1 MRRIL
6 SHVEPSSNTPRN
18 LLHDVRRQL
27 SGAVP
32 GEIPWCKEVTAADV
46 AGRMGPSTGY
56 RSPPCSFNPVAASS
70 SGPAD
75 GAKASAIAKIDA
87 EAEAL
92 DQIALQLWKNP
103 ELGCAPAPLTLP
115 PRLHTARRLTGI
127 CVSFCA
133 QTTSRLRTGA
143 SRISWRRRRARR
155 WSVASATSRPH
166 SAPSTT
172 PARTARK
179 LLTRPSPAA
188 ARSQPAA
195 GGLSLGSDESCG
207 RAGAGRLGSAASTT
221 PSPASA
227 TPAATTSS
235 PRPPSRASSAPSQP
249 SSQRVRRAG
258 SS

>member
-1 MRRIL
+1 MCFCGDCFLEEEVVDTPKESPGRMRRIL

-103 ELGCAPAPLTLP
+103 ELGCAPAPLP
-115 PRLHTARRLTGI
+115 
-127 CVSFCA
+127 
-133 QTTSRLRTGA
+133 
-143 SRISWRRRRARR
+143 
-155 WSVASATSRPH
+155 
-166 SAPSTT
+166 
-172 PARTARK
+172 
-179 LLTRPSPAA
+179 
-188 ARSQPAA
+188 
-195 GGLSLGSDESCG
+195 
-207 RAGAGRLGSAASTT
+207 GSA
-221 PSPASA
+221 
-227 TPAATTSS
+227 
-235 PRPPSRASSAPSQP
+235 
-249 SSQRVRRAG
+249 
-258 SS
+258 

>member
-27 SGAVP
+27 GGAVP

-115 PRLHTARRLTGI
+115 PRVHTARRLTGI

-179 LLTRPSPAA
+179 LLTRPSAAA

-195 GGLSLGSDESCG
+195 GG
-207 RAGAGRLGSAASTT
+207 
-221 PSPASA
+221 PSASA
-227 TPAATTSS
+227 LTRAAVV
-235 PRPPSRASSAPSQP
+235 RGAPQDDWDLL
-249 SSQRVRRAG
+249 RVRRPPRHRPRLRPQPHRRG
-258 SS
+258 HRRGFPRRQVSPRVSG

>member
-1 MRRIL
+1 MCFCGDCFLEEEVVDTPKESPGRMRRIL

-103 ELGCAPAPLTLP
+103 ELGCAPAPCSTRFAVVLASDVCP
-115 PRLHTARRLTGI
+115 FARRQR
-127 CVSFCA
+127 VVCA
-133 QTTSRLRTGA
+133 RVHHGFLGGDGGDDGGAWLLRHPD
-143 SRISWRRRRARR
+143 RIPRRARHR
-155 WSVASATSRPH
+155 QGRPVSSSHDPLQLPLARSR
-166 SAPSTT
+166 
-172 PARTARK
+172 R
-179 LLTRPSPAA
+179 PAA
-188 ARSQPAA
+188 RQSQ
-195 GGLSLGSDESCG
+195 L
-207 RAGAGRLGSAASTT
+207 
-221 PSPASA
+221 
-227 TPAATTSS
+227 
-235 PRPPSRASSAPSQP
+235 
-249 SSQRVRRAG
+249 
-258 SS
+258 